1 MCCYFIVFIY
11 KKIKYHHFRNLE
23 RFAGAF
29 NPINANIMAIIAIK
43 DKILSLWVKKQHR
56 YSLIRIRCLVNLVS
70 G

>member
-43 DKILSLWVKKQHR
+43 KIKYYH
-56 YSLIRIRCLVNLVS
+56 Y